1 MTKLTLSMDE
11 EVVATAKRIARRHR
25 QSVSAM
31 LSNVVK
37 AMAASEEGRD
47 MAVPADSVAA
57 QATGLIKLPPG
68 RTADDLRYDALR
80 DKYGLTPE

>member
-47 MAVPADSVAA
+47 TVVPADSVAA
-57 QATGLIKLPPG
+57 RATGLIKLPSG
-68 RTADDLRYDALR
+68 RTADDLRYEALR